1 MEGGKTM
8 TRSELVLQLA
18 ERADLPQTLA
28 RIIVDT
34 VFDGMKES
42 LVRGEGIEIRGFGS
56 FAVRSY
62 DGYKGRNPKS
72 GEIAN
77 VRPKK
82 LPFFKVGKHMK
93 QKITR
98 LT

>member
-1 MEGGKTM
+1 M

-34 VFDGMKES
+34 IFDGMKES

-56 FAVRSY
+56 FSVRSY
-62 DGYKGRNPKS
+62 DSYKGRNPKK
-72 GEIAN
+72 GEP
-77 VRPKK
+77 VDVPPKK
-82 LPFFKVGKHMK
+82 LPFFKVGKALK
-93 QKITR
+93 QRITQP
-98 LT
+98 T